1 MHWHLVVLPV
11 VVLVCGSVFG
21 IMSGSRVAAFTGGV
35 MVGVGITA
43 IVAFAAISSPAGPCH
58 RG

>member
-43 IVAFAAISSPAGPCH
+43 IVAFAAIS
-58 RG
+58 